1 MNEALYIAA
10 TGMQAHQSGV
20 DTIANNLAN
29 VTTPGYKA
37 SRIGFSDLVYRGLL
51 AGDTDQPAPVLQGS
65 GVAIGNLAKLFNAG
79 QLRQTDNP
87 LDLAIPGDGF
97 LEVALADG
105 SVAYTRG
112 GSLRVNADGFLT
124 TADGDLLKPSIHIGR
139 DAKAVTILADG
150 RVLVNNTGN
159 SGNSSGISA
168 GSSGRSA
175 GNIANASEVGRLEL
189 AHFTDNGGLRP
200 LGRNLYQASA
210 RSGEAEIGRPGED
223 GFGVLA
229 PGYIEES
236 NVNLV
241 DEMVNL
247 LVAQRAYGM
256 NVKVIQAADEMLAM
270 SNNLRR

>member
-29 VTTPGYKA
+29 VTTLGFKA
-37 SRIGFSDLVYRGLL
+37 SRVGFSDLVYRGLPGSE
-51 AGDTDQPAPVLQGS
+51 ATHSVPVLQGS
-65 GVAIGNLAKLFNAG
+65 GVAIGNVAKLFNAG

-87 LDLAIPGDGF
+87 LDLAIPGTGF

-124 TADGDLLKPSIHIGR
+124 TADGDLLKPSIHIAR
-139 DAKAVTILADG
+139 DAKMVKIMSDG
-150 RVLVNNTGN
+150 KVL
-159 SGNSSGISA
+159 
-168 GSSGRSA
+168 A
-175 GNIANASEVGRLEL
+175 GNTLASLSEAGRLEL
-189 AHFTDNGGLRP
+189 AQFTDNSGLRP
-200 LGRNLYQASA
+200 LGRNLYQATN
-210 RSGEAEIGRPGED
+210 RSGEAELGRPGED
-223 GFGVLA
+223 GFGILA